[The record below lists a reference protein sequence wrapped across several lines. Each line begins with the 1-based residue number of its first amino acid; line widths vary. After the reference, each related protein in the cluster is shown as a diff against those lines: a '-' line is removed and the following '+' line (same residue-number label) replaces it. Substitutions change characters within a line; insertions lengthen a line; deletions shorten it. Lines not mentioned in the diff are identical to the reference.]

1 VDGAGSLG
9 GVRVEFGKRERGG
22 SVATI
27 TRPDG
32 VRLRLTSYDR
42 KYRVP
47 HDLAHF
53 ATERELGLT
62 DGLFGSIAAGALFDS
77 VEVLAGRRAGARSD
91 TVRRR
96 NAAAL
101 AFTESLV
108 GVVHLGVD
116 GPDHAVVDGL
126 ERAWAA
132 QREGRCPHP
141 PQRRLAAIRSLKDL
155 GARFAALGPAET
167 LDLTFDV
174 RPHR

>member
-1 VDGAGSLG
+1 ME
-9 GVRVEFGKRERGG
+9 VRFAKQERGG
-22 SVATI
+22 SVAEI

-53 ATERELGLT
+53 VTERELGLT

-77 VEVLAGRRAGARSD
+77 LEVLSGKRAGARSD
-91 TVRRR
+91 AVRKR

-116 GPDHAVVDGL
+116 GPDQAVVDGL
-126 ERAWAA
+126 ERTWRS
-132 QREGRCPHP
+132 QREGRCPYP
-141 PQRRLAAIRSLKDL
+141 AERRLAAIRSLKDL
-155 GARFAALGPAET
+155 GGRFAALGPGET
-167 LDLTFDV
+167 VDLTFDV

>member
-1 VDGAGSLG
+1 M
-9 GVRVEFGKRERGG
+9 EFAKRDRGG
-22 SVATI
+22 GSIAMI

-53 ATERELGLT
+53 ATEKELGLT

-77 VEVLAGRRAGARSD
+77 VEVVSGTRAGIRSAA
-91 TVRRR
+91 VRKR
-96 NAAAL
+96 NAVAL
-101 AFTESLV
+101 AFTECLV

-126 ERAWAA
+126 ERTW
-132 QREGRCPHP
+132 QSRREGRCPYP
-141 PQRRLAAIRSLKDL
+141 AERRLAAIRSLKDL
-155 GARFAALGPAET
+155 GARFAALGPGET
-167 LDLTFDV
+167 LDLAFHV